1 MDRMQYV
8 EPTRRD
14 EILAE
19 AIEKTTPVVVTSRTG
34 TDWVTH
40 RSHFLAAPGLQQHL
54 LIAGPLTT
62 ENGALT
68 TLTRGEQIG
77 VSFRRGHKKC
87 MFGSVVEDLQ
97 EYPQGVV
104 VEWPEQLQEFQR
116 RVYHRSTPPR
126 GVTIEIRYWLADA
139 HEHAAPTPPPEDACH
154 GTLTDLSVGGARIE
168 TQANPSLRIGQTVVC
183 HFVHRRGAPPMSLEA
198 KCRHRQREPNGTE
211 SLGLQFVGLEATPGG
226 RKRLVRLAQI
236 VSEFQRS
243 HYGTTHRHGRARSA
257 HSG

>member
-19 AIEKTTPVVVTSRTG
+19 AIEKTTPVVVTSRNR

-40 RSHFLAAPGLQQHL
+40 KSHFLAAPGLQHHL
-54 LIAGPLTT
+54 LITGPLTT
-62 ENGALT
+62 KNGAIT

-87 MFGSVVEDLQ
+87 LFGSVVEDLQ
-97 EYPQGVV
+97 EYPQAVV
-104 VEWPEQLQEFQR
+104 IEWPEQLQEFQR

-126 GVTIEIRYWLADA
+126 GVTIEVCLWPADT
-139 HEHAAPTPPPEDACH
+139 HGHTAPALPPEDACH
-154 GTLTDLSVGGARIE
+154 GTLNDLSVGGIRIK
-168 TQANPSLRIGQTVVC
+168 TRTNPSFRIGQTIVC

-198 KCRHRQREPNGTE
+198 MFRHRQREPNESE

-243 HYGTTHRHGRARSA
+243 HYGAAHRRRHARYA
-257 HSG
+257 HSR